1 MWKYVEK
8 VGCRSKS
15 KIRRG
20 HNIGLACPTDP
31 DDGDEDGVDN
41 HDEDGVDDHD
51 EYGVDH
57 DEYGVDDHDKGGLD
71 GHDQENCYSFKNWL
85 QPLLFKKKICNVNL
99 VFRVQNA
106 LYVFCNDKHRAACDI

>member
-31 DDGDEDGVDN
+31 DDGDEDGVD
-41 HDEDGVDDHD
+41 HHHDVDVVDDHDEDGLDEDGVDN
-51 EYGVDH
+51 H

-85 QPLLFKKKICNVNL
+85 QPLLFKKK
-99 VFRVQNA
+99 
-106 LYVFCNDKHRAACDI
+106 DM